1 MLFTCPTLSLAR
13 LQYNSVFVPHRGM
26 REIFT
31 DPLIAAPLAS
41 YVYHH
46 VIASA
51 TMLADR
57 LQVVTCIH
65 AHNLLAVPGLSYL
78 LHVRVH
84 LGSALVD
91 L

>member
-1 MLFTCPTLSLAR
+1 MSLPV
-13 LQYNSVFVPHRGM
+13 Q
-26 REIFT
+26 
-31 DPLIAAPLAS
+31 
-41 YVYHH
+41 
-46 VIASA
+46 
-51 TMLADR
+51 MLADR

-91 L
+91 RLQIGQVVTDDCHAE